1 MNYRRLYSHPKDI
14 ARGLLYDQSILL
26 NNFYVSKDYPEK
38 MRRIKFNDEI
48 QRLIRD
54 GLSFAAIG
62 KALVLDQRTVKR
74 YSRMNEAE
82 YCSFLEGKEIR
93 DKLLRCYEPF
103 VRDKL
108 EAHPAVS
115 AAQMHDWLKEYHPD
129 LCRSH
134 PRRFIIL

>member
-1 MNYRRLYSHPKDI
+1 MDKKTIRNWIMYH
-14 ARGLLYDQSILL
+14 
-26 NNFYVSKDYPEK
+26 
-38 MRRIKFNDEI
+38 EI
-48 QRLIRD
+48 QRLIRA

-62 KALVLDQRTVKR
+62 KALVFDKRTVKR

-82 YCSFLEGKEIR
+82 YCSFQEGKEIR
-93 DKLLRCYEPF
+93 DKLLTSYESF

-129 LCRSH
+129 LLQVSSKTVVVY
-134 PRRFIIL
+134 